1 MDRGPISMN
10 HRTASI
16 LLLVAATLLI
26 FSACRKATFEENYR
40 QGLEE
45 MKEGKYPRARVRL
58 QRARLQSPNN
68 IETKYQLALVELKL
82 KDPRTAFSLLHEAE
96 EKDRK
101 ESSVSVPIRIE
112 LAKLYFGSRRYDE
125 AQRRLLWVLEKQP
138 HNKEARSLLS
148 VDLLYLDEP
157 EAAREQVD
165 LLLAEDPENR
175 NGRAVDVVL
184 HLVNREAQ
192 AGEASLLEEINLTHR
207 STDSLMT
214 LARFYRLLGAPGK
227 ALPLLQEVLQHDP
240 KNTPLRLQ
248 LGWSYAQAGDSAN
261 AEKTFREMA
270 QVAPADRTAV
280 MALANYYLNLGD
292 WPKAVAELERLIKQ
306 SPDANSRDLLA
317 AAYYRDRKSVV

>member
-1 MDRGPISMN
+1 MGRGPISMN

-192 AGEASLLEEINLTHR
+192 AGEASLLEEINLTH
-207 STDSLMT
+207 
-214 LARFYRLLGAPGK
+214 
-227 ALPLLQEVLQHDP
+227 
-240 KNTPLRLQ
+240 
-248 LGWSYAQAGDSAN
+248 
-261 AEKTFREMA
+261 
-270 QVAPADRTAV
+270 
-280 MALANYYLNLGD
+280 
-292 WPKAVAELERLIKQ
+292 
-306 SPDANSRDLLA
+306 
-317 AAYYRDRKSVV
+317 